1 MEAIARLAAE
11 FQVEAS
17 TAARDSALD
26 TLVRQLNATDAALAT
41 YLSGQLAVASSRRG
55 SMGPAMITVTAHP
68 AIGRTLRDAEAAWL
82 EPATAVAL
90 GVPDGLHAAGVPV
103 VVAGEA
109 LGLVLL
115 LFDER
120 EEIST
125 DVQRLLTAIS
135 AAVGFALLRDRLAD
149 ELRESAGQS

>member
-1 MEAIARLAAE
+1 
-11 FQVEAS
+11 
-17 TAARDSALD
+17 
-26 TLVRQLNATDAALAT
+26 
-41 YLSGQLAVASSRRG
+41 
-55 SMGPAMITVTAHP
+55 
-68 AIGRTLRDAEAAWL
+68 
-82 EPATAVAL
+82 
-90 GVPDGLHAAGVPV
+90 V

-135 AAVGFALLRDRLAD
+135 AAMGFALLRDRLAD
-149 ELRESAGQS
+149 ELRETAGQG